1 MASHAPSLPVASFA
15 FNSDHSSRRGL
26 LNPPMPPLR
35 LSYRNA
41 TFSLVAAVAVAY
53 LSARISLTPLT
64 LLLLSPLFLLVGAVA
79 WVAFDLYAT
88 WRIERL
94 VLRRLHEA
102 LEEAG
107 GAGPGRSTLAAGKK
121 RTVPPL
127 AFTSPAA
134 WSVTQTRASWES
146 HTTSFRLPF
155 PSAPPALSTS
165 LDSLLDLIL
174 RDFVLKWFSSISD
187 SPSFPHAVER
197 TIRES
202 LAALSTRVGA
212 LDWSDVLVGRVLPL
226 VTRHVETFRTAEFA
240 LRGQDLRTRLTE
252 SDELDLFLAER
263 YALEA
268 RERKLHAAVDVAS
281 PNSRPAEEAWLSV
294 LVGKLLPLI
303 MPEREVDSGA
313 VRIIVREI
321 VACAVLL
328 PIVELLSDPD
338 FWNRIIDDKVRLAS
352 DTRDAS

>member
-1 MASHAPSLPVASFA
+1 MPPLRLSYPP
-15 FNSDHSSRRGL
+15 
-26 LNPPMPPLR
+26 NPPARPANPPPLR

-41 TFSLVAAVAVAY
+41 TLSLVAAIAAAY
-53 LSARISLTPLT
+53 ISARAPLT
-64 LLLLSPLFLLVGAVA
+64 LLLLSPVLLLVGAVA

-88 WRIERL
+88 WWIERL
-94 VLRRLHEA
+94 VLRRLQEA

-107 GAGPGRSTLAAGKK
+107 GEGGGGAPGRSVPAAGKK

-155 PSAPPALSTS
+155 PSAPPSLTTS
-165 LDSLLDLIL
+165 IDSLLDLIL
-174 RDFVLKWFSSISD
+174 RDFVLKWFSSISG
-187 SPSFPHAVER
+187 SPAFPHAVER
-197 TIRES
+197 TIRET
-202 LAALSTRVGA
+202 LATLSTRVGA

-240 LRGQDLRTRLTE
+240 LRGQDLRTQLTE

-268 RERKLHAAVDVAS
+268 RERKLHPAVDVAS
-281 PNSRPAEEAWLSV
+281 PNSRPAEEAWLSA

-303 MPEREVDSGA
+303 MPEREVDSAA

-321 VACAVLL
+321 LACAVLL
-328 PIVELLSDPD
+328 PVVELLSDPD
-338 FWNRIIDDKVRLAS
+338 FWNRIIDDKVRS
-352 DTRDAS
+352 SWMESMDGR